1 MEKEK
6 ENTMPD
12 IQLKEPVNWAN
23 IVDKPEINTAI
34 ICGRSSNAGSAPIG
48 SADTK
53 VPFTNNFANGV
64 SWDDTDD
71 KFTILK
77 AGYYRINANVILSAS
92 ADATTMI
99 LYIYKN
105 GNRLIR
111 KVSMGSAAS
120 SIMGIDITSP
130 PELLAVGDTI
140 QIYMS
145 QNSGGDINTYSGAE
159 YCQFGIEK
167 I

>member
-1 MEKEK
+1 
-6 ENTMPD
+6 
-12 IQLKEPVNWAN
+12 
-23 IVDKPEINTAI
+23 
-34 ICGRSSNAGSAPIG
+34 
-48 SADTK
+48 